1 MREAECGLSG
11 GNGHSAICINCF
23 LVLTVSQAMHWCICC
38 AKKGKSEGRV
48 AADGAA
54 TANDVNPHGA
64 CRRTWNPLGTV
75 QPLGNTKTVEQVMQA
90 DSLGLTKVA
99 RQSCVR

>member
-1 MREAECGLSG
+1 MREAKCHLRGSKD
-11 GNGHSAICINCF
+11 HAAICINC
-23 LVLTVSQAMHWCICC
+23 LVVLTASQAMHWCSCC
-38 AKKGKSEGRV
+38 AEKGTSDERV

-54 TANDVNPHGA
+54 TANGVNPHGA

-75 QPLGNTKTVEQVMQA
+75 KPLDNTKTVGQVVQA